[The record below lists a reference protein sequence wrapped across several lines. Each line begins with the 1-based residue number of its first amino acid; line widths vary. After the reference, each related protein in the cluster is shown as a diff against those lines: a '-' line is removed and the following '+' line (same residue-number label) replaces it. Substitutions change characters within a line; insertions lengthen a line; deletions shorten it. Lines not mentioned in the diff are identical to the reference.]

1 MEFHLFDLKNEMVK
15 NGITMLD
22 FHENNFEVNISPFD
36 DLKIDKILI
45 LDESYEGRPDLLAFR
60 SGQKTADA
68 LDIILKFNQI
78 TNPFSIQSGDIIVI
92 PNLVDAQKF
101 YKKEK
106 TSTKTVID
114 FQKMYIDE
122 SKKSTVDSQ
131 RIRQLAKIAK
141 RRANGATQI
150 MPTNLLRAGEK
161 AFTIDS
167 NNQTISLSPYNSS
180 K

>member
-1 MEFHLFDLKNEMVK
+1 MEFHLFDLKSEMVK

-22 FHENNFEVNISPFD
+22 FHENNFSVNISQFD
-36 DLKIDKILI
+36 DLKVDQVLI
-45 LDESYEGRPDLLAFR
+45 LDESYEGRPDLLASR
-60 SGQKTADA
+60 SGQKIPDA

-78 TNPFSIQSGDIIVI
+78 TNPFSIQTGDVIVI
-92 PNLVDAQKF
+92 PNLIDAKKF
-101 YKKEK
+101 YRKEK
-106 TSTKTVID
+106 INNKTVID

-131 RIRQLAKIAK
+131 RIQQLTKIAK
-141 RRANGATQI
+141 RRSNGATQI

-167 NNQTISLSPYNSS
+167 SNQTISLSPYNSS